1 MVRPD
6 DKLRDAVEAAL
17 DRLRADGTV
26 ERIYKR
32 YGVVLQSPK

>member
-6 DKLRDAVEAAL
+6 DGLRDAIEGAL
-17 DRLRADGTV
+17 ERLRADGTV

-32 YGVVLQSPK
+32 YGVELQAPK